1 MPSIKD
7 YNVKILSLK
16 STVKLTSA
24 MKMIASTKLHKTFA
38 TMDNSKTYSKNLNKV
53 LGKLGSIKDKTD
65 SVYIKGHAEIKKANI
80 ILFTG
85 DKGLCGSHNS
95 GTIKKAL
102 ALAENLIKK
111 GITPVFSFV
120 GKKGFLKFKKFDFET
135 HNNYENRNSDPR
147 FSGVLDIA
155 SDLMDSFASNQ
166 YQEVW
171 IVYNSYNSP
180 IDQEPEA
187 EQILPLSTFEE
198 DENSDTKGSTQQE
211 VDYIIEPSVNDFTD
225 QIIPKLINFR
235 LYHTLLKSVVSEH
248 GARMTA
254 MDAATTN
261 GQKMMDKYI
270 RLRNR
275 ARQTAITTELTEIV
289 AGKEAL

>member
-7 YNVKILSLK
+7 YNIKILSLK
-16 STVKLTSA
+16 STVKVTSA
-24 MKMIASTKLHKTFA
+24 MKMIASTKLYKSFA
-38 TMDNSKTYSKNLNKV
+38 TMDNSKTYSENLNKV

-65 SVYIKGHAEIKKANI
+65 SVYIKGHAEVKKASI

-95 GTIKKAL
+95 SVIKKAFTL
-102 ALAENLIKK
+102 AKDLQER
-111 GITPVFSFV
+111 GITPIFSFV
-120 GKKGFLKFKKFDFET
+120 GKKGFQKFRKL
-135 HNNYENRNSDPR
+135 NYETLHNYEDRISNPR
-147 FSGVLDIA
+147 FSGVVEIGENLLED
-155 SDLMDSFASNQ
+155 FAENR

-171 IVYNSYNSP
+171 TVYNSYVSP
-180 IDQEPEA
+180 IEQIPEA
-187 EQILPLSTFEE
+187 EKILPLSTFDE
-198 DENSDTKGSTQQE
+198 DSENESSNTQKE
-211 VDYIIEPSVNDFTD
+211 VDYIIEPTVNEFTE

-254 MDAATTN
+254 MDSATTN
-261 GQKMMDKYI
+261 GNKMIDKYTL
-270 RLRNR
+270 LRNR
-275 ARQTAITTELTEIV
+275 ARQAAITTELTEIV